1 MQIRSYMDSDAD
13 LIAELYNSHPENP
26 NPVAGGITGEQLR
39 REFEERGTKG
49 FLIAEENGQIV
60 ATFGIF
66 SSIGRLTANENEMF
80 ADMFFVAPGHRK
92 GTLTG
97 QLFTAAVIWM
107 LDHDLEVLRLT
118 VNPANRDAFRL
129 YRRVGCISRGRGRPG
144 VDGSVELYCYL
155 PLVLKHVRNHI
166 TEDERRHLPE
176 LIAVGSVLKQLG
188 DDLTGDVMTQGD
200 RSVVQYQMSFGS
212 MIVEACIDVDRAE
225 LLSATVMTPD
235 GVRNLPVR
243 PSSTPRPEETKLQ
256 TSRRWGERVINV
268 LTDGAIAVYSDDH
281 LGPLI
286 SLTWPDAAPHRA
298 AGWRGGPRHPLSI
311 TERADVLTLTDE
323 SSGLSCRIALSGDLM
338 VTKFSGEPGQTMKM
352 FQELGL
358 RLAKLD
364 ADPMGEAPIRQA
376 SVALGLTVRDSTQIP
391 AAGLPLWP
399 GTPIRWTD
407 ESTVIELSG
416 NGDMSLVTSSLVE
429 RHVTLNEEGAAT
441 LTTRISNY
449 GTPSPQRNA
458 DASHSGSPEGV
469 EIRFDPGAG
478 GIVRWRHDGAAVLHC
493 PYPRVRRLSCNP
505 SWSTGMWVTREG
517 DRHNREIGM
526 GWGLPHP
533 DWLLG
538 EENSLSSPT
547 QDITWVLDPN
557 QEHCNWN
564 INISTT
570 NPTGE
575 IALWLTPAVAAGSRV
590 RLSNRGEVE
599 TATVGAIWQ
608 RWTSRLGVELASGE
622 WLCLEPTLGQ
632 QGFPEIIVRSTG
644 NDLLV
649 GCVIR
654 ASARTARW
662 RLALLENTSGLV
674 GRHSYLASF

>member
-1 MQIRSYMDSDAD
+1 MQIRNYMDSDAD

-26 NPVAGGITGEQLR
+26 NPVAGGITGDQLR
-39 REFEERGTKG
+39 REFKERGTNG
-49 FLIAEENGQIV
+49 FLIAEEKGRII

-80 ADMFFVAPGHRK
+80 ADMFFVAPSHRK

-97 QLFTAAVIWM
+97 QLFTAAVMWM
-107 LDHDLEVLRLT
+107 LDHGLEVLRLT

-129 YRRVGCISRGRGRPG
+129 YRRVGCISRGRGCPG
-144 VDGSVELYCYL
+144 ADGSVELYCYL
-155 PLVLKHVRNHI
+155 PLVLKHIRDHI

-188 DDLTGDVMTQGD
+188 DDLTGDVMIRDD
-200 RSVVQYQMSFGS
+200 RSVVQYQMSLGPV
-212 MIVEACIDVDRAE
+212 IVEACIDVNQAE
-225 LLSATVMTPD
+225 LLSATIMTPD
-235 GVRNLPVR
+235 GVRELSIC
-243 PSSTPRPEETKLQ
+243 PSNTPRLEEPSVQ
-256 TSRRWGERVINV
+256 TSRAWDGRVINI
-268 LTDGAIAVYSDDH
+268 LTDGAIAVCSDDH
-281 LGPLI
+281 WGPLV

-298 AGWRGGPRHPLSI
+298 AGWRGGPRHSLAI
-311 TERADVLTLTDE
+311 TEKADALTLTDE
-323 SSGLSCRIALSGDLM
+323 SNGLSCRITLSGDLM
-338 VTKFSGEPGQTMKM
+338 VAKFLGEPGQTMKM

-364 ADPMGEAPIRQA
+364 AEPMGEAPIRQA

-391 AAGLPLWP
+391 AAGMPLWP

-416 NGDMSLVTSSLVE
+416 SGDISLVTSSLVE
-429 RHVTLNEEGAAT
+429 RHITLDEEGTAT
-441 LTTRISNY
+441 LTTRVSHY
-449 GTPSPQRNA
+449 GNPSPSRNA
-458 DASHSGSPEGV
+458 DASRSGSPEGV

-478 GIVRWRHDGAAVLHC
+478 GIVRWRHDGASVLHC
-493 PYPRVRRLSCNP
+493 PHPRVRRLSCNP
-505 SWSTGMWVTREG
+505 FWSAGMWVTREG

-538 EENSLSSPT
+538 EENGMFSPT
-547 QDITWVLDPN
+547 QDIAWVLDPN

-564 INISTT
+564 IDISTT
-570 NPTGE
+570 KPTGE
-575 IALWLTPAVAAGSRV
+575 MTLWLTPAVASGSRI

-599 TATVGAIWQ
+599 TATVGTVWQ

-622 WLCLEPTLGQ
+622 WLCLEPMLNQ
-632 QGFPEIIVRSTG
+632 PGFPEIIVRSTG

-649 GCVIR
+649 GCVVR

-674 GRHSYLASF
+674 GKYSYLASF